1 MKAPITFAI
10 AGFGDR
16 GSTYASMQKLFP
28 DRMKVVAVADINPE
42 KVQKAKELYGIKDEL
57 CFTSAEE
64 MLAQDKLADVM
75 VVSTMDRQHVNHAI
89 PALEKGYNILME
101 KPISPDLQE
110 CKRIIEVAKHCPG
123 KIIVCHVLRY
133 TTFYN
138 TLKSILDSKKI
149 GDVVSVCANEN
160 VGYWHQAH
168 SFVRG
173 NWRNSDQT
181 SPMILQKCCHDMDIY
196 TWLLG
201 KKCKAISSV
210 GDTHLFKKECAPEGA
225 TPYCLGGCK
234 AKENCKFDAEKIYI
248 TNPATGIR
256 NGNTWM
262 AGVACGVNPTEERT
276 YEALKNGQYGRCVYM
291 CDNNVVDHQQTNLL
305 FEDGTTMS
313 FTMCAFTEKC
323 YRYFKAMGT
332 NGEIEADMLSN
343 KIHVR
348 VFGEPEEIIDV
359 KLLANDLKGHGGGD
373 SGIVNDFLDM
383 LINETEATERTTTL
397 EHSLESHFM
406 ALAAEESRLR
416 GGELI
421 NMDAFNPET
430 DSKIFKNY
438 GPNNPQDKLVNKTE
452 LLKLCGLEGD
462 ANTPV
467 IGIVTRFVDQKG
479 LDLVE
484 AVLPDILA
492 DDVRLIVLG
501 TGDYRY
507 EQMFIEAKRR
517 WPDKVSASIMFSGD
531 LANRIYAG
539 ADMFLMPSKFE
550 PCGLA
555 QMIALRYGTIPIV
568 RETGGLKDTVHAFVD
583 YAGTGNGFTFASYNA
598 HDMLHVIREA
608 CGVFRFNKPA
618 WSKLIMQG
626 MQSDFSWG
634 SSADKYIE
642 VYKTAMGQ

>member
-1 MKAPITFAI
+1 MPRKRYDTPHRSRVVKTRMTEEEYADFAARLAPYGISQSEFIRRAIQGASIRPVVTVSPVNDELLAALGKLTSEYGRIGNNLNQIARAINDWQTALVPVYYNLMFASRPFYENIKTVFTIHNIQYQGRYGREILEYVLGIDDAHFRSGFMAMDGDVNLMKAAI
-10 AGFGDR
+10 VA
-16 GSTYASMQKLFP
+16 STAVTTVSPTYANEIQT
-28 DRMKVVAVADINPE
+28 E
-42 KVQKAKELYGIKDEL
+42 YYGYRLD
-57 CFTSAEE
+57 S
-64 MLAQDKLADVM
+64 
-75 VVSTMDRQHVNHAI
+75 
-89 PALEKGYNILME
+89 
-101 KPISPDLQE
+101 
-110 CKRIIEVAKHCPG
+110 
-123 KIIVCHVLRY
+123 VLRMNSY
-133 TTFYN
+133 K
-138 TLKSILDSKKI
+138 LHGIL
-149 GDVVSVCANEN
+149 
-160 VGYWHQAH
+160 
-168 SFVRG
+168 
-173 NWRNSDQT
+173 
-181 SPMILQKCCHDMDIY
+181 
-196 TWLLG
+196 
-201 KKCKAISSV
+201 
-210 GDTHLFKKECAPEGA
+210 
-225 TPYCLGGCK
+225 
-234 AKENCKFDAEKIYI
+234 
-248 TNPATGIR
+248 
-256 NGNTWM
+256 NG
-262 AGVACGVNPTEERT
+262 
-276 YEALKNGQYGRCVYM
+276 
-291 CDNNVVDHQQTNLL
+291 
-305 FEDGTTMS
+305 
-313 FTMCAFTEKC
+313 
-323 YRYFKAMGT
+323 
-332 NGEIEADMLSN
+332 
-343 KIHVR
+343 
-348 VFGEPEEIIDV
+348 
-359 KLLANDLKGHGGGD
+359 
-373 SGIVNDFLDM
+373 
-383 LINETEATERTTTL
+383 
-397 EHSLESHFM
+397 
-406 ALAAEESRLR
+406 
-416 GGELI
+416 I